1 MAEKQ
6 IEMFS
11 IIRSFSSYLFFRCAI
26 ISVFLLLQFTT
37 PAWSSPYFAL
47 EPLDTSSP
55 RATMESF
62 QRYAGAY
69 GKALRSPDRVSYTSE
84 AAMARAIGC
93 FDLSEVAPILAENVG
108 RESVLL
114 LGEILNRIP
123 LPSPGEIPD
132 RDKVRKE
139 ELERWYIPLTGITLH
154 RVSEGDRKNDF
165 LFTPETI
172 RRLSRYYEEVRHLP
186 AREGAL
192 ENIYEASQYAS
203 GGVLSQ
209 SFIDS
214 LPAPARHR
222 HYGLTLWQW
231 VGLAVTFVCGTILL
245 WMIWIRYK
253 KLRSSRAGEK
263 WPLKVLAYPLLALG
277 VLFVARHFTQYQLN
291 ISGTVNN
298 FTLVLLHGLFLLL
311 LSWTVYAVSNI
322 IMHAIISADRDKEN
336 LLNIDFINL
345 LFRVVSIVI
354 IFAIWYW
361 GGLDFGLPVNAVFA
375 SAGIAGVA
383 LALAARESLANF
395 FGGLSILFDGPFK
408 TGDFIV
414 LDTGERGEVK
424 SIGMR
429 STRLLTLDGVL
440 ITIPNS
446 VITNAKIVNESAP
459 YQHFRARLAIGVA
472 YGSDLELVETV
483 LTDLATKCELVRT
496 DPPPVARIRTFGDS
510 SIDFELLAWAIRPHD
525 RGRLI
530 HDLSKAIDK
539 RFAEEG
545 ITIPF
550 PQRDLHMQQE
560 DK

>member
-1 MAEKQ
+1 MP
-6 IEMFS
+6 IS
-11 IIRSFSSYLFFRCAI
+11 SLRRRFSSHLYTFSKFSL
-26 ISVFLLLQFTT
+26 VFLILLFTS

-55 RATMESF
+55 RATMDSF
-62 QRYAGAY
+62 QRYASAY
-69 GKALRSPDRVSYTSE
+69 GTSLHSPDSVSFTPE
-84 AAMARAIGC
+84 AAMARAIHC
-93 FDLSEVAPILAENVG
+93 FDLSEVAPILADSIG

-114 LGEILNRIP
+114 LSEILNRIP
-123 LPSPGEIPD
+123 VPDPDEIPD
-132 RDKVRKE
+132 RDEVLKN

-154 RVSEGDRKNDF
+154 KVSKGERKNEF

-186 AREGAL
+186 AREGVL
-192 ENIYEASQYAS
+192 ENIYEASLYAS

-214 LPAPARHR
+214 LPAPVRQR
-222 HYGLTLWQW
+222 YVGLTLWQW
-231 VGLAVTFVCGTILL
+231 VGLAVTFVCGAILL
-245 WMIWIRYK
+245 WIIWINYK
-253 KLRSSRAGEK
+253 KLRSSPAGEK
-263 WPLKVLAYPLLALG
+263 WPVKLLAYPLLSLG
-277 VLFVARHFTQYQLN
+277 VSLAARYLTQTQLS

-298 FTLVLLHGLFLLL
+298 ITLIFLHGLFLMF

-322 IMHAIISADRDKEN
+322 IMHALIAAGRDKEN

-345 LFRVVSIVI
+345 LFRVVSTLVI
-354 IFAIWYW
+354 FGIWYW

-429 STRLLTLDGVL
+429 STRLLTLDGIL

-446 VITNAKIVNESAP
+446 VITNAKIINESAP
-459 YQHFRARLAIGVA
+459 YPHFRARLAIGVA
-472 YGSDLELVETV
+472 YGSDLELVEKV
-483 LTDLATKCELVRT
+483 LTDTATNCELVRT

-539 RFAEEG
+539 RFEEEG

-550 PQRDLHMQQE
+550 PQRDVHLPQE
-560 DK
+560 N

>member
-1 MAEKQ
+1 MVRLSYERL
-6 IEMFS
+6 FS
-11 IIRSFSSYLFFRCAI
+11 ASSRLNYLLVVTALLLFFAP
-26 ISVFLLLQFTT
+26 Q
-37 PAWSSPYFAL
+37 AASSPYFAL

-62 QRYAGAY
+62 QRYANGY
-69 GKALRSPDRVSYTSE
+69 GKALLTPEDVSFAAE
-84 AAMARAIGC
+84 AAMARAIRC
-93 FDLSEVAPILAENVG
+93 FDLSEVAPILSENVG

-114 LGEILNRIP
+114 LSEILNRIP
-123 LPSPGEIPD
+123 LPAADEIPD
-132 RDKVRKE
+132 RDEVRE
-139 ELERWYIPLTGITLH
+139 DELVRWYIPLTGITLH
-154 RVSEGDRKNDF
+154 RVSEGERKNEF
-165 LFTPETI
+165 LFTPETV

-186 AREGAL
+186 VREGVL
-192 ENIYEASQYAS
+192 ENVYEISMYGA
-203 GGVLSQ
+203 GGILSQ
-209 SFIDS
+209 IFIDS
-214 LPAPARHR
+214 LPSPARQR
-222 HYGLTLWQW
+222 FLGQTLWQW
-231 VGLAVTFVCGTILL
+231 AGLAVTITVGTALL
-245 WMIWIRYK
+245 WMIWVSYK
-253 KLRSSRAGEK
+253 KLRNRRPGGQ
-263 WPLKVLAYPLLALG
+263 WPLRSLVYPLCAVGLTLA
-277 VLFVARHFTQYQLN
+277 AKNITQVQLN

-298 FTLVLLHGLFLLL
+298 FTLIVLHGLFLIL
-311 LSWTVYAVSNI
+311 LSWTVYVACNI
-322 IMHAIISADRDKEN
+322 IMQAIILAGKDKEN

-345 LFRVVSIVI
+345 LFRVLSTIL

-429 STRLLTLDGVL
+429 STRLLTLDGILV
-440 ITIPNS
+440 TIPNS

-459 YQHFRARLAIGVA
+459 SPHFRVRVAVGVA
-472 YGSDLELVETV
+472 YGSDLDLVEEV
-483 LTDLATKCELVRT
+483 LTDIARNYDLVKS
-496 DPPPVARIRTFGDS
+496 DPPPIARLRTFGDS

-525 RGRLI
+525 RGRVI

-539 RFAEEG
+539 RFAKEG

-550 PQRDLHMQQE
+550 PQRDVHLPDGKSQ
-560 DK
+560 